1 MKLTHTEEVKTKMNI
16 CKKHDSIP
24 CFCDDTGKVIILVSE
39 FQEETQKNKEILRE
53 IELEKIDLEKR
64 GEI

>member
-1 MKLTHTEEVKTKMNI
+1 MNI

-53 IELEKIDLEKR
+53 VELEKIDDSPYKR
-64 GEI
+64 EVK